1 MVQSPRERAEYCVA
15 AALRIVTKQRRLIE
29 NLKGNS
35 HLNTETQEKLLV
47 LFEKS
52 LATFEGDLARITAN

>member
-1 MVQSPRERAEYCVA
+1 MVQSSRERAEYCVA
-15 AALRIVTKQRRLIE
+15 AALRSVTNQRRLIE

-35 HLNTETQEKLLV
+35 RLKQEKLLV

>member
-1 MVQSPRERAEYCVA
+1 MVQSRRESAEYCVA
-15 AALRIVTKQRRLIE
+15 EALRIVTNQRRLIE

-35 HLNTETQEKLLV
+35 RLNTETQKKLLV